1 MRKRYESEQLRRNL
15 RKVKTEEFLREVWS
29 NKMARVGVVIIAVF
43 ALMAIF
49 GPIFMPFKTTD
60 IAITRTAVFNPPSME
75 HLLGTDNLGRD
86 VVAYLVNGSRS
97 SLFVGLTATLISM
110 LLGTVIGI
118 PRVILADGLT
128 IFLCALQTFSLYC
141 LGCRFVWCSPRFS
154 ATVSGTSFW

>member
-15 RKVKTEEFLREVWS
+15 RKVKTKEFLREVWS

-86 VVAYLVNGSRS
+86 VLAYLVNGSRS
-97 SLFVGLTATLISM
+97 SLFVGLTATLI
-110 LLGTVIGI
+110 
-118 PRVILADGLT
+118 
-128 IFLCALQTFSLYC
+128 
-141 LGCRFVWCSPRFS
+141 
-154 ATVSGTSFW
+154 